1 MLSLKANDVQWKNT
15 FIYGYSVCEARNGMK
30 YLRRVNFS

>member
-15 FIYGYSVCEARNGMK
+15 FIYGYSVCEARI
-30 YLRRVNFS
+30 YLTKRNEIP